1 MLSQAQTLT
10 APDQL
15 VAVTFTQNAVAADQ
29 SAVQLPI
36 IEVAAGAGNAVDGY
50 VMPYPGQVLAVSAR
64 LSEAASAGSLAVAV
78 SKNGTAF
85 TAPTLAVTTAQSA
98 HGSARVREAT
108 YAAGDLIGVEV
119 TTDGDWDATTADLA
133 VTVWALMYV
142 TT

>member
-1 MLSQAQTLT
+1 MLTQSRTLT

-15 VAVTFTQNAVAADQ
+15 VAVTFSQNAVAADQ
-29 SAVQLPI
+29 TAVQLPI
-36 IEVAAGAGNAVDGY
+36 VEVAAGAGNAVDGY
-50 VMPYPGQVLAVSAR
+50 VMPYAGQVLAVSAR
-64 LSEAASAGSLAVAV
+64 LSAAASAGSLAVAV

-85 TAPTLAVTTAQSA
+85 AEPVLAVTTAQSA
-98 HGSARVREAT
+98 YGSARVAHAT

-133 VTVWALMYV
+133 VTVWALMDV